1 MQAGTLTQIVS
12 RSGPI
17 LAIGVLSRRLV
28 VLAASLLLVALIVGV
43 ARVDAGWD
51 RGAPLGLL
59 GLEACLGVLFQQ
71 QVVSGR

>member
-1 MQAGTLTQIVS
+1 M
-12 RSGPI
+12 
-17 LAIGVLSRRLV
+17 LSRRLV